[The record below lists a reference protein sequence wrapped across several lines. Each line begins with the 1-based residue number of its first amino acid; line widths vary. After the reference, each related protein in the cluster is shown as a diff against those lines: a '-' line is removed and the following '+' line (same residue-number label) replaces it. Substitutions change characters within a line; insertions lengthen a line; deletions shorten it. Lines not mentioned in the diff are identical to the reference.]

1 MRHRGLAGVLAFAVA
16 TCTPLQAQYD
26 IRRSDLSCDEA
37 NRYAFQSMRS
47 LGFVESRFEPAAVG
61 REGLVEGTKSEISRS
76 GQAVTRTGVVH
87 IKCQPNEVL
96 VKADERKLLSQDLTF
111 TRGFFLAFTGLVE
124 HSGASKAY
132 AEEQAGG
139 VTGGGLKFK
148 IQPQLGLESKLD
160 FGEDL
165 AAGGVL
171 AVRVIVQNGSQVTY
185 RLEPAAIELRPAE
198 GEGRVS
204 QLALPAAARAIAKA
218 VAADAGEG
226 APAPDPARIEAV
238 LRGRALGACKLK
250 PGDQVEGFVY
260 FPTGSYARARATL
273 VDDETEE
280 SEGFL
285 VEF

>member
-1 MRHRGLAGVLAFAVA
+1 MLAFAVA
-16 TCTPLQAQYD
+16 TCTPMQAQYD
-26 IRRSDLSCDEA
+26 IRRGDLSCDEA

-47 LGFVESRFEPAAVG
+47 LGFVESRFEPAALG
-61 REGLVEGTKSEISRS
+61 REGLVQGTKSEVVGS
-76 GQAVTRTGVVH
+76 GGREVTRTGVVR
-87 IKCQPNEVL
+87 IKCEPNEVL
-96 VKADERKLLSQDLTF
+96 VTANEPKLLSQDLTF

-139 VTGGGLKFK
+139 VTSGGLKFK

-171 AVRVIVQNGSQVTY
+171 AVKVVVQNGSNITY
-185 RLEPAAIELRPAE
+185 RLDPAAIELRPVE

-204 QLALPAAARAIAKA
+204 QVPLSVAATAIAKA
-218 VAADAGEG
+218 GAADAGEG
-226 APAPDPARIEAV
+226 APPPDPGRVETI
-238 LRGRALGACKLK
+238 LRSRALGACRLK
-250 PGDQVEGFVY
+250 PGDQAEGFVY
-260 FPTGSYARARATL
+260 FPNGKYARARATL
-273 VDDETEE
+273 VDEETGEG
-280 SEGFL
+280 EGFL